1 MPRDAH
7 RPPRQSLIGQCFF
20 DLALTGRDD
29 PDNMTEGLIEA
40 LEPLFDSG
48 DVLDAVLAKN
58 EDEAQAL
65 WQLREEIPTAVRS
78 SGGNI
83 KNDISV
89 PRGSLCR
96 FEKPLPNSRK
106 KRRGSPRPFSVITAT
121 ATCTSTL
128 GTARSWARGSG
139 SSTNVKS
146 TAW

>member
-1 MPRDAH
+1 MSEA
-7 RPPRQSLIGQCFF
+7 SLDFVYAEGRTSPTTAKSDWTVLF

-65 WQLREEIPTAVRS
+65 WLLREEIPTAVRS

-83 KNDISV
+83 K
-89 PRGSLCR
+89 
-96 FEKPLPNSRK
+96 K
-106 KRRGSPRPFSVITAT
+106 
-121 ATCTSTL
+121 
-128 GTARSWARGSG
+128 
-139 SSTNVKS
+139 
-146 TAW
+146 